1 MAKSQRPGTLIKSIP
16 LWGGRQDNVEE
27 FHQDSPTMADVENGR
42 FTKEGQVE
50 KFRYLETKDTGAGL
64 TLSPVALTTI
74 DGKVCTVG
82 TEGEVGVWDDDA
94 ETWAERDTRFLPS
107 RNEVVTTVAPDVG
120 AQKFS
125 FADDGTYRLVVY
137 ERSVPNSNNG
147 LIVLNQYR
155 QVSVVAEV
163 YSLATEQLLDR
174 QVYTDY
180 HTPECIYTGTALV
193 LYMAQNNLG
202 DTSANISYCPV
213 SGSTLPGTPTPLGVT
228 CDVGYPRDGE
238 DYDDL
243 RIGFCQDGGGPVQ
256 ARYKVAGD
264 RSDAEDGGIIVWK
277 EDVGSNIESQ
287 TLWPSGSL
295 YGSSTSVTGSGD
307 QMILLDVD
315 VYNNVVYLMYAWV
328 RDVAGTW
335 KSKVWVRTGE
345 NSGNPSFTTSC
356 TVYDDV
362 GTVPVGSCRYRTD
375 TTAYYAFSYVPRDPT
390 DQIPG
395 ALGNGRTEFGMAN
408 NGTRN
413 EYCTIRDHRLVSN
426 VVGSSSTCRGVI
438 EQWNTIEPKTTT
450 TGVAYVPLHLKAH
463 TAVLVDTK
471 AGDFYRLRSAF
482 DVGQSQN
489 AAVSAKEQSTHLS
502 TLEFDGTDHYF
513 INRVQL
519 VAEDIMHQPQGNDT
533 LNKATMVLH
542 PGEFRGTLY
551 KVASAAATR
560 PLAAIP
566 FGRSVIFNS
575 SIPSHYDGVA
585 LQELSPLDQPE
596 ILDFRL
602 LSTGTGFGTEAT
614 HYAYEVLTSMD
625 ANDTRTIRA
634 VVGYQDRSGHV
645 HRSAPSFPLFVDSNV
660 DADGDADDL
669 WRSVTV
675 SRPLSMSSDRDY
687 FVEIYIGQGSLDQ
700 QLAGRFPFNMDDP
713 ADGAYFT
720 LADSTKLQN
729 LDVVRFSPV
738 VYTAGNVLAAD
749 PWPNFEDFVIT
760 SNRMFAIGAANKGI
774 IYYSKL
780 LEENIAP
787 EFSASLIIPIG
798 RTRDLTGIGAIDDK
812 IIVFTDSEIFA
823 IYGTGPD
830 NTGDNGDF
838 IVDRLQTSFGCEDPE
853 SIVQYEEGL
862 AFYSRASKEFHLIS
876 RDLQVVDIGKGIE
889 DASAAVN
896 TSLAIPPFDGAILV
910 PDSHEIRWA
919 FASTN
924 PAEFRPDPRTGTGIP
939 DAPARCRIAQPA
951 SDHGLAYNYLYKRWS
966 RWEPLTTSSP
976 LVTVKDSRAITM
988 DATGRLYWEIDDTG
1002 EWYSAD
1008 NGNVMS
1014 VTTPWIHTNTLQ
1026 SFGRIDEIAILGKYL
1041 SDWYGDGSTYIEA
1054 GDLQVELWYDYE
1066 EDGVTPDTYRFRANQ
1081 GDLGKSLEGDRMQ
1094 ITVHPGQPKC
1104 QAIKIKISEIPT
1116 TGVEPSEPNYATGR
1130 GFALNS
1136 MDIIYTPKAGVGS
1149 KTLSQ
1154 NRSK

>member
-1 MAKSQRPGTLIKSIP
+1 M
-16 LWGGRQDNVEE
+16 
-27 FHQDSPTMADVENGR
+27 
-42 FTKEGQVE
+42 
-50 KFRYLETKDTGAGL
+50 ETKDDGSGL
-64 TLSPVALTTI
+64 TLNPVCLTT
-74 DGKVCTVG
+74 VG
-82 TEGEVGVWDDDA
+82 NQLFAIGDEGEVGVWDDDA
-94 ETWAERDTRFLPS
+94 STWTEKATRFLPS
-107 RNEVVTTVAPDVG
+107 RNEVDTTVAPDVG
-120 AQKFS
+120 AQKFT
-125 FADDGTYRLVVY
+125 FAEDDTYRLVVY
-137 ERSVPNSNNG
+137 ERSVPNSNNSVIA
-147 LIVLNQYR
+147 LDQYR
-155 QVSVVAEV
+155 QVSVVAELYNKTTGQLVDREV
-163 YSLATEQLLDR
+163 YDQF
-174 QVYTDY
+174 
-180 HTPECIYTGTALV
+180 HTPQVIYTQTTLV
-193 LYMAQNNLG
+193 LYMAGNNLG
-202 DTSANISYCPV
+202 HTSADIYYAPV
-213 SGSTLPGTPTPLGVT
+213 SAGTLPASPTSLGVT
-228 CDVGYPRDGE
+228 CDTGYPRDGE
-238 DYDDL
+238 DFDDL
-243 RIGFCQDGGGPVQ
+243 RIGFCLDGGGDVQ

-264 RSDAEDGGIIVWK
+264 RNSTTSGGIIVWK
-277 EDVGSNIESQ
+277 QNVGSNIESQ
-287 TLWPSGSL
+287 TLWPSGGL
-295 YGSSTSVTGSGD
+295 YGTSQSVTGSGD
-307 QMILLDVD
+307 QMVILDVD
-315 VYNNVVYLMYAWV
+315 VYDNVVNLMYAWV
-328 RDVAGTW
+328 RDDAGTW
-335 KSKVWVRTGE
+335 KSSVKVITGE
-345 NSGNPSFTTSC
+345 NNGNPSFGSSTNL
-356 TVYDDV
+356 YNDV
-362 GTVPVGSCRYRTD
+362 GTVPVGSCRYRTA
-375 TTAYYAFSYVPRDPT
+375 TSLYYAFTYVPRDPT

-395 ALGNGRTEFGMAN
+395 PFGNCRTEFGQVSS
-408 NGTRN
+408 GTKN

-426 VVGSSSTCRGVI
+426 VVGSSSTCRAVI

-450 TGVAYVPLHLKAH
+450 TGVAYIPLHLRAQ
-463 TAVLVDTK
+463 TAILVDTK
-471 AGDFYRLRSAF
+471 DNDFYRLRSAF
-482 DVGQSQN
+482 DVGQCQN

-502 TLEFDGTDHYF
+502 TLTYDSSSDEHYF

-542 PGEFRGTLY
+542 PGEFRATIY
-551 KVASAAATR
+551 RVKEASAVNPIHAV
-560 PLAAIP
+560 P
-566 FGRSVIFNS
+566 FGKSAILNS
-575 SIPSHYDGVA
+575 SIPAHYDGTA

-596 ILDFRL
+596 ILDYRL
-602 LSTGTGFGTEAT
+602 LGAGTGFGTEAT

-634 VVGYQDRSGHV
+634 IVGYQDRSGHV

-660 DADGDADDL
+660 DSDGDADDI

-687 FVEIYIGQGSLDQ
+687 FIEIYIGQGSLDQ
-700 QLAGRFPFNMDDP
+700 QLAGRFPFSMDDP
-713 ADGAYFT
+713 NAVAVFT
-720 LADSTKLQN
+720 LTDTTKLNN

-749 PWPNFEDFVIT
+749 PWPNFEDFTIT
-760 SNRMFAIGAANKGI
+760 SNRMWAIGAANKGI

-798 RTRDLTGIGAIDDK
+798 RTRDLTAIGSIDDK
-812 IIVFTDSEIFA
+812 IIVFTDSEVFA

-830 NTGDNGDF
+830 NTGLNGDF

-853 SIVQYEEGL
+853 SLVEYEEGL
-862 AFYSRASKEFHLIS
+862 AFYSRKSQEFHVIS
-876 RDLQVVDIGKGIE
+876 RDLQVADIGKGVE

-896 TSLAIPPFDGAILV
+896 TSLAIPPFDGAILI
-910 PDSHEIRWA
+910 PDAHELRWG
-919 FASTN
+919 FASTS
-924 PAEFRPDPRTGTGIP
+924 PGEFRVEPRTGTGIP
-939 DAPARCRIAQPA
+939 DAPARARLRQPSA
-951 SDHGLAYNYLYKRWS
+951 GMGLAYNYLYKRWS

-1041 SDWYGDGSTYIEA
+1041 SDWVGDGSTYIEA

-1066 EDGVTPDTYRFRANQ
+1066 EDNVTPDTYRFRANQ
-1081 GDLGKSLEGDRMQ
+1081 GDLGLSAEPDRMQ
-1094 ITVHPGQPKC
+1094 VTVHPGQPKC